1 MGLIGLFVLFRFQ
14 FPFSVVIERE
24 TETRYDALPNSIL
37 RSDIRDMFDKDFT
50 FGFPPSLTT

>member
-24 TETRYDALPNSIL
+24 TETRYDALPNSML
-37 RSDIRDMFDKDFT
+37 SSDIRDMFDKYFRLVV
-50 FGFPPSLTT
+50 PPH